1 LLVVKEQFQHRIRDC
16 LLIPE
21 LCCPLSLLGLAFD
34 FQFWQLPDFGNFGTF
49 LRPWWFNAI
58 LCDPCV
64 LSGE

>member
-49 LRPWWFNAI
+49 PASFVVQGFPLRSLRP
-58 LCDPCV
+58 
-64 LSGE
+64 